1 MILVMLSFACA
12 SNVSRNMLIY
22 FSDECSVYCRHFI
35 LQLIVLLL
43 LPVVFPCICMFLL
56 CSHLFWL
63 LCCIFEIIFSCTQF
77 TTVILFKKK
86 SAWLVHSL
94 HLKII
99 FTLYLC
105 YISMQ
110 IHNISSLTDNHTF
123 LWTHFSCPASKSP
136 TYFSLQSLGGVFAH
150 HTSEL
155 QVSHRESFLC
165 NFSWLIF
172 SHTNSKKSGVV
183 IFCILKDVFQE
194 SGNNHPLVKL
204 IFH

>member
-1 MILVMLSFACA
+1 MFCILPSFHTTTNCLIIATCSISMYLYVSSLQSFILVAVLYIWDHIFLHTIYH
-12 SNVSRNMLIY
+12 SNFV
-22 FSDECSVYCRHFI
+22 HK
-35 LQLIVLLL
+35 
-43 LPVVFPCICMFLL
+43 
-56 CSHLFWL
+56 
-63 LCCIFEIIFSCTQF
+63 T
-77 TTVILFKKK
+77 

-172 SHTNSKKSGVV
+172 SHTNSKIWGCYLLYIERCVSRAR
-183 IFCILKDVFQE
+183 Q
-194 SGNNHPLVKL
+194 
-204 IFH
+204 